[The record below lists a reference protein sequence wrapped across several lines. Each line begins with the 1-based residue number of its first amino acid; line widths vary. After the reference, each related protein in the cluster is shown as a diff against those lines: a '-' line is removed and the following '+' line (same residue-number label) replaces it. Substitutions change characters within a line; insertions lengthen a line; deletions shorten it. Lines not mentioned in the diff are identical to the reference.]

1 MSGSA
6 IHGPGST
13 RHKKSNARTVKA
25 IHGIR
30 EVVPDPQFELDMA
43 ADLRRRL
50 SKEQLLD
57 AFAQYIGGSGYIDEL
72 MGRICLRALAKR
84 LGSGV
89 TIRRNVS
96 VIHPETFEIG
106 DRVFIGEQT
115 VIQGRFDGNCVIG
128 AGVWIGPQSYFD
140 ARDLVIEDYVGWGPG
155 AKVLGS
161 EHTGVP
167 TDVPLIQTDLQIVPV
182 RIGVGAD
189 IGVNAVILPGVTVG
203 RGAIVGAGA
212 VVTRDVPD
220 FAKVAGVPAK
230 VIGWRQEHKAAKE
243 SLPKFVREG

>member
-1 MSGSA
+1 MTIGS
-6 IHGPGST
+6 IT
-13 RHKKSNARTVKA
+13 QRKKSSGRTVKA
-25 IHGIR
+25 VHGMQ
-30 EVVPDPQFELDMA
+30 EVEPDPQFEMDMA

-50 SKEQLLD
+50 GSEQLLE
-57 AFAQYIGGSGYIDEL
+57 AFTQYAAGSGYIDVL
-72 MGRICLRALAKR
+72 MRRICLRALVKK

-96 VIHPETFEIG
+96 LIHSETLEIG

-115 VIQGRFDGNCVIG
+115 IIQGRFDGRCVIG

-140 ARDLVIEDYVGWGPG
+140 ARDLVIEDDVGWGPG

-161 EHTGVP
+161 EHTGSP
-167 TDVPLIQTDLQIVPV
+167 ADIPIIQTDLQILPV

-189 IGVNAVILPGVTVG
+189 IGVNAIILPGITVG

-212 VVTRDVPD
+212 VVTRDVPE
-220 FAKVAGVPAK
+220 FAKVAGAPAR
-230 VIGWRQEHKAAKE
+230 VIGWRQGHEAAKHRSKSVGIE
-243 SLPKFVREG
+243 A